1 MWVKRSQGLREAVGG
16 VQGSLPGARQT
27 PVTMETKAE
36 GQAWALQNTPGH
48 TPHMTQSDTVTP
60 QHTWI
65 HTAIKYHIVTRKSLI
80 TQSQTTYSH
89 SYTPQSHRHTPVTTL
104 NHNSCIPKNIHSC
117 LTVTHN
123 TQHPVL

>member
-1 MWVKRSQGLREAVGG
+1 MSFGGGQRMWVKRSQGLREAVGG
-16 VQGSLPGARQT
+16 VQGSLPGARQA

-48 TPHMTQSDTVTP
+48 TLHLTQSDTVTHHSHM

-80 TQSQTTYSH
+80 T
-89 SYTPQSHRHTPVTTL
+89 
-104 NHNSCIPKNIHSC
+104 
-117 LTVTHN
+117 
-123 TQHPVL
+123 